1 VRNLICLLTVAS
13 IALVSEL
20 IYANPVVFAENVD
33 RYWTVLDGD
42 QQILP
47 NNTNARGFVGLKF
60 QEDMSRLVYNVNVD
74 NIDNI
79 TGVYLYHGNE
89 NQNGTM
95 VLDLLEEAKEVK
107 SDDVNI
113 MSVTR
118 SGGMEGALCTGGV
131 TAGDLQGQLKDKSL
145 SDLHNSMVD
154 GSVYV
159 TVNTKDFPNGGISG
173 NSFVAIDRVFPD
185 LSVFRWN

>member
-1 VRNLICLLTVAS
+1 MRNLICLLTVAS
-13 IALVSEL
+13 IALLSEL
-20 IYANPVVFAENVD
+20 IYANPVVFAENVG

-42 QQILP
+42 QQIPP

-95 VLDLLEEAKEVK
+95 VLDLLEEVKEVK

-118 SGGMEGALCTGGV
+118 SEEMEGTLCTGGV
-131 TAGDLQGQLKDKSL
+131 TAGDLQGQLKGKSL
-145 SDLHNSMVD
+145 SDLHKSMVD

-159 TVNTKDFPNGGISG
+159 TVNTKDFPNDEISG

-185 LSVFRWN
+185 LSDFRWN